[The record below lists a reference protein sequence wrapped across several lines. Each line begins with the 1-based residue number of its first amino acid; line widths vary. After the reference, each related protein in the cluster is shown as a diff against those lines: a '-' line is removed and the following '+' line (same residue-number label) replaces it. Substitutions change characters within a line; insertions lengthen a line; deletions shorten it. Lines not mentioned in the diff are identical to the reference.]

1 MNKKEVKDYQKGT
14 SALNNLNLKFFTDL
28 LMNVEHFIFFGTLL
42 GVTRDNELIA
52 NDDDIDFY
60 VNLKDRNKLI
70 NNLKINN
77 IEVDLTAAHNKDI
90 HFLQVKRVL
99 EEKILF
105 TDFYFYEND
114 IEKNFIIER
123 WNFEGG
129 THKPSK
135 HLKIPK
141 KFIYPIKMIEFNN
154 YQIFV
159 PARSELLC
167 EFLYGK
173 KWKKKFIKDLD
184 YKIKVINGRPHFFLI
199 KRFLFFK
206 WLSLSS

>member
-1 MNKKEVKDYQKGT
+1 MDKAEINSTRNIVFKIL
-14 SALNNLNLKFFTDL
+14 LN
-28 LMNVEHFIFFGTLL
+28 FII
-42 GVTRDNELIA
+42 VPSS
-52 NDDDIDFY
+52 
-60 VNLKDRNKLI
+60 VKDRNKLI
-70 NNLKINN
+70 NSLKINN

-129 THKPSK
+129 THITSK
-135 HLKIPK
+135 HLRIPK
-141 KFIYPIKMIEFNN
+141 IFIYPIKKIEFNSFE
-154 YQIFV
+154 IFV
-159 PARSELLC
+159 PACGELLC

-173 KWKKKFIKDLD
+173 NWNKNFIKDKD
-184 YKIKVINGRPHFFLI
+184 YKIKVINGRPYFFLI

-206 WLSLSS
+206 WLSLSF